1 MFGLVV
7 PVPHGREGRA
17 ELVSPEH
24 RDMWWQPLHCGG
36 PGSREHPEEI
46 GMIFNGGLPSPDQW
60 PASAAEAL
68 LLKSPQPL
76 KILPTAGETIPR
88 HT

>member
-1 MFGLVV
+1 MGLWFQSLT
-7 PVPHGREGRA
+7 A
-17 ELVSPEH
+17 EKVEQSLSL
-24 RDMWWQPLHCGG
+24 RSIMTMWWQPLHCGG

>member
-1 MFGLVV
+1 MGLWFQSLT
-7 PVPHGREGRA
+7 A
-17 ELVSPEH
+17 EKVEQSVSL
-24 RDMWWQPLHCGG
+24 RSIMTMWWQPLHCGG